1 MKSNFTFNSFS
12 KTNLQSILSIREGET
27 KIGQTCQFD
36 YQNNECK
43 YVILGISE
51 DIGPQ
56 SNLGFQGSANAFS
69 AFISRFINM
78 QDNRFLN
85 GNSICILGEIRSID
99 LFETLEKGRELISE
113 LDEIVKSIIEPI
125 ILLGKIPIVIGGGH
139 NNAFP
144 LIWASSLAKNESI
157 NVINLDPH
165 ADCRALEGRHS
176 GNPFSYAKHHQYLD
190 HYSVLGLHQQYN
202 NETMYTYLESNN
214 FNFTFFEDY
223 LFNNRSLTQD
233 IEHFAH
239 VSFNKPI
246 GIELDLDTITFMPSS
261 AFTPS
266 GFTVNDARKYIHTIA
281 KHKNISYLHLP
292 EGAPV
297 TLNEEKIVGK
307 ALSYFVSDFIKQN
320 ASFQN

>member
-1 MKSNFTFNSFS
+1 MKSNFTFNKYS
-12 KTNLQSILSIREGET
+12 KSSIDPFLSIREGET

-36 YQNNECK
+36 YSNNDSK

-56 SNLGFQGSANAFS
+56 SNLGFSGSDNAFKS
-69 AFISRFINM
+69 FITRFVNM
-78 QDNRFLN
+78 QDNRFLK
-85 GNSICILGEIRSID
+85 GNSICILGEIKSND
-99 LFETLEKGRELISE
+99 LFESIETGRKLISE
-113 LDEIVKSIIEPI
+113 LDEFVKSIVEPI
-125 ILLGKIPIVIGGGH
+125 ILSGKIPIVIGGGH

-144 LIWASSLAKNESI
+144 LIWASSLAKKESI
-157 NVINLDPH
+157 NVVNLDPH

-202 NETMYTYLESNN
+202 NEMMYTYLEANN

-239 VSFNKPI
+239 VSFNKSI
-246 GIELDLDTITFMPSS
+246 GVELDLDTIAFMPSS

-292 EGAPV
+292 EGAPS
-297 TLNEEKIVGK
+297 TLKEEKIVGK
-307 ALSYFVSDFIKQN
+307 TLAYLVSDFIKQN
-320 ASFQN
+320 TNFQK